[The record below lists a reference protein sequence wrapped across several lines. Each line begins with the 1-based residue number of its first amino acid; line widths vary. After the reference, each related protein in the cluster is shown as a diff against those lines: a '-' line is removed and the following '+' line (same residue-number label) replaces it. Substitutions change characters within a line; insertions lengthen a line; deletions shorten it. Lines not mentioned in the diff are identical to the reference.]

1 MSSVIRETA
10 SNDARTASR
19 STRRVVMAGTIGTVI
34 EFFDFLVYAT
44 VSGLVF
50 GKLFFPS
57 DDPFVGSLLAIS
69 TFAVGYLVRPLGGV
83 IFGHFGD
90 RYGRRR
96 VLFITLMMMGVSTM
110 CIGVLP
116 TYAAIGVAAPV
127 LLVVIRVIQGLGVG
141 GEYGAAAVMIVEHS
155 NQTGRRGLYGSFVS
169 VGAGGGFFLASG
181 VLATLTAVIS
191 PEQFLAW
198 GWRVP
203 FLMSAVLLGVGIYV
217 RFNTTESPL
226 MQPQVSRAAPVKI
239 PFIEVLRTS
248 RKQVLIALVAPM
260 GMLVAYYAVL
270 VVSVPFAVA
279 HTGQSSSSLLSILT
293 ASQFIYLIALVA
305 SAWLSDRLGRVVPM
319 IVGSIGLLAWGF
331 IFFPLLL
338 SGSDVG
344 IFVAFLGAL
353 IFISGIGGPLASFLA
368 ELFATNTRLTGL
380 SLGYQVSTALAGG
393 FTPVLATVLIQISGS
408 WWPVAAMIAVGS
420 AISLLAFLAS
430 RKSIR
435 TDLRD

>member
-1 MSSVIRETA
+1 MSSAIRAEAT
-10 SNDARTASR
+10 SSAREATR
-19 STRRVVMAGTIGTVI
+19 STRRVVMGATIGTVI
-34 EFFDFLVYAT
+34 EYFDFLVYAT

-57 DDPFVGSLLAIS
+57 GDPFVGSLLAIS

-83 IFGHFGD
+83 VFGHFGD

-96 VLFITLMMMGVSTM
+96 VLFITLMMMGASTM
-110 CIGVLP
+110 CIGLLP
-116 TYAAIGVAAPV
+116 TYATIGVAAPV

-141 GEYGAAAVMIVEHS
+141 GEYGAAAVMIVEHT
-155 NQTGRRGLYGSFVS
+155 NHTGRRGLFGSFVT
-169 VGAGGGFFLASG
+169 VGAGGGFFVASG
-181 VLATLTAVIS
+181 VLAILTAVIS

-203 FLMSAVLLGVGIYV
+203 FLLSAVLLGVGIYI
-217 RFNTTESPL
+217 RFNTTESPM
-226 MQPQVSRAAPVKI
+226 MQPQESRTVPVKI
-239 PFIEVLRTS
+239 PFVEVLRTS
-248 RKQVLIALVAPM
+248 PRQVLIAFVAPL
-260 GMLVAYYAVL
+260 GMLVAYYVVL

-279 HTGQSSSSLLSILT
+279 QTGQSSSSLLSLLT
-293 ASQFIYLIALVA
+293 ASQFIYMFALVA
-305 SAWLSDRLGRVVPM
+305 SAWLSDRFGRVVPM
-319 IVGSIGLLAWGF
+319 IAGSIGLLAWGF

-344 IFVAFLGAL
+344 TFVAFLGAL

-393 FTPVLATVLIQISGS
+393 FTPVVATVLIQVSGS
-408 WWPVAAMIAVGS
+408 WWPVAAMITVAC

-435 TDLRD
+435 ADLRA